1 MGEKMK
7 LIKRI
12 PFQMF
17 ILNLAAG
24 IVCIAGMLIMRYNL
38 NEIADSYEQ
47 KIEMSISD
55 RLDMSNICRQMNR
68 HHMIVS
74 WHTLADSDE
83 ARETYEEEAAQLQE
97 TIMNQLDEMKAAVS
111 TDDKERLFHAVYS
124 NTISYFSNAENVF
137 LMSSGGSSATATYYV
152 NSYLAEFIDQITDD
166 IDLVDEYL
174 AGEMHVAEK
183 KMERSIRIAEVSE
196 AICIACICVVLAVC
210 MAMCIGITSKLEKY
224 KNQLEEEN
232 ERKTQALIEH
242 NERMLLLQENTI
254 IGMANL
260 IENRD
265 NDTGEHVKRT
275 SRYVELLTRAA
286 RRAGYCTELLTDDY
300 AELLVKAAPMHD
312 IGKIAVSDA
321 ILQKPGRLTSEEF
334 TAMKEH
340 TTAGGRIIAEVMGGI
355 EEKEYID
362 IAVQI
367 AEGHHEKWDGSGYPK
382 GIKGK
387 DIPLCARIMAVAD
400 VFDAL
405 VSKRCYKEAMPVE
418 KAFSIIEESGGSHFD
433 PNLSLLFCS
442 IRGEVTEVLSKF

>member
-1 MGEKMK
+1 MK

-17 ILNLAAG
+17 VLNLIAG
-24 IVCIAGMLIMRYNL
+24 IVCISGMLIMRYNL

-47 KIEMSISD
+47 KIEKSIND
-55 RLDMSNICRQMNR
+55 RLDMAEVCRQMNR

-74 WHTLADSDE
+74 WHTLADTDE
-83 ARETYEEEAAQLQE
+83 ARQSYAEEAAVLKE
-97 TIMNQLDEMKAAVS
+97 TIMNKLDEMKETVS
-111 TDDKERLFHAVYS
+111 SNEKESLFHAVYS

-137 LMSSGGSSATATYYV
+137 RMSTEGSSATATYYV
-152 NSYLAEFIDQITDD
+152 NSYLAEFIDEISED
-166 IDLVDEYL
+166 IDLVDDYL
-174 AGEMHVAEK
+174 AGEMSAAEK
-183 KMERSIRIAEVSE
+183 KMERSIQIAEVSE
-196 AICIACICVVLAVC
+196 AVGIICICVVMAVC

-286 RRAGYCTELLTDDY
+286 RKAGYCAECLTDDY

-321 ILQKPGRLTSEEF
+321 ILQKPGRLTPEEF
-334 TAMKEH
+334 DAMKEH
-340 TTAGGRIIAEVMGGI
+340 TTAGGHIITEVMGGI

-387 DIPLCARIMAVAD
+387 EIPLCARIMAVAD

-442 IRGEVTEVLSKF
+442 IRDEVTEVLNEF

>member
-1 MGEKMK
+1 
-7 LIKRI
+7 
-12 PFQMF
+12 
-17 ILNLAAG
+17 
-24 IVCIAGMLIMRYNL
+24 
-38 NEIADSYEQ
+38 
-47 KIEMSISD
+47 MS
-55 RLDMSNICRQMNR
+55 
-68 HHMIVS
+68 
-74 WHTLADSDE
+74 A
-83 ARETYEEEAAQLQE
+83 
-97 TIMNQLDEMKAAVS
+97 
-111 TDDKERLFHAVYS
+111 
-124 NTISYFSNAENVF
+124 
-137 LMSSGGSSATATYYV
+137 
-152 NSYLAEFIDQITDD
+152 
-166 IDLVDEYL
+166 
-174 AGEMHVAEK
+174 AEK
-183 KMERSIRIAEVSE
+183 KMERSIQIAEVSE
-196 AICIACICVVLAVC
+196 AVGIICICVVMAVC

-286 RRAGYCTELLTDDY
+286 RKAGYCAECLTDDY

-321 ILQKPGRLTSEEF
+321 ILQKPGRLTPEEF
-334 TAMKEH
+334 DAMKEH
-340 TTAGGRIIAEVMGGI
+340 TTAGGHIITEVMGGI

-387 DIPLCARIMAVAD
+387 EIPLCARIMAVAD

-442 IRGEVTEVLSKF
+442 IRDEVTEVLNEF

>member
-1 MGEKMK
+1 
-7 LIKRI
+7 
-12 PFQMF
+12 MF
-17 ILNLAAG
+17 VLNLIAG
-24 IVCIAGMLIMRYNL
+24 IVCISGMLIMRYNL

-47 KIEMSISD
+47 KIEKSIND
-55 RLDMSNICRQMNR
+55 RLDMAEVCRQMNR

-74 WHTLADSDE
+74 WHTLADTDE
-83 ARETYEEEAAQLQE
+83 ARQSYAEEAAVLKE
-97 TIMNQLDEMKAAVS
+97 TIMNKLDEMKETVS
-111 TDDKERLFHAVYS
+111 SNEKESLFHAVYS

-137 LMSSGGSSATATYYV
+137 RMSTEGSSATATYYV
-152 NSYLAEFIDQITDD
+152 NSYLAEFIDEISED
-166 IDLVDEYL
+166 IDLVDDYL
-174 AGEMHVAEK
+174 AGEMSAAEK
-183 KMERSIRIAEVSE
+183 KMERSIQIAEVSE
-196 AICIACICVVLAVC
+196 AVGIICICVVMAVC

-286 RRAGYCTELLTDDY
+286 RKAGYCAECLTDDY

-321 ILQKPGRLTSEEF
+321 ILQKPGRLTPEEF
-334 TAMKEH
+334 DAMKEH
-340 TTAGGRIIAEVMGGI
+340 TTAGGHIITEVMGGI

-387 DIPLCARIMAVAD
+387 EIPLCARIMAVAD

-442 IRGEVTEVLSKF
+442 IRDEVTEVLNEF

>member
-1 MGEKMK
+1 
-7 LIKRI
+7 
-12 PFQMF
+12 MF
-17 ILNLAAG
+17 VLNLIAG
-24 IVCIAGMLIMRYNL
+24 IVCISGMLIMRYNL

-47 KIEMSISD
+47 KIEKSIND
-55 RLDMSNICRQMNR
+55 RLDMAEVCRQMNR

-74 WHTLADSDE
+74 WHTLADTDE
-83 ARETYEEEAAQLQE
+83 ARQSYAEEAAVLKE
-97 TIMNQLDEMKAAVS
+97 TIMNKLDEMKETVS
-111 TDDKERLFHAVYS
+111 SNEKESLFHAVYS

-137 LMSSGGSSATATYYV
+137 QMSTEGSSATATYYV
-152 NSYLAEFIDQITDD
+152 NSYLAEFIDEISED
-166 IDLVDEYL
+166 IDLVDDYL
-174 AGEMHVAEK
+174 AGEMSAAV
-183 KMERSIRIAEVSE
+183 
-196 AICIACICVVLAVC
+196 CIICICVVMAVC

-286 RRAGYCTELLTDDY
+286 RKAGYCAECLTDDY

-321 ILQKPGRLTSEEF
+321 ILQKPGRLTPEEF
-334 TAMKEH
+334 DAMKEH
-340 TTAGGRIIAEVMGGI
+340 TTAGGHIITEVMGGI

-387 DIPLCARIMAVAD
+387 EIPLCARIMAVAD

-442 IRGEVTEVLSKF
+442 IRDEVTEVLNEF

>member
-1 MGEKMK
+1 MK

-17 ILNLAAG
+17 VLNLIAG
-24 IVCIAGMLIMRYNL
+24 IVCISGMLIMRYNL

-47 KIEMSISD
+47 KIEKSIND
-55 RLDMSNICRQMNR
+55 RLDMAEVCRQMNR

-74 WHTLADSDE
+74 WHTLADTDE
-83 ARETYEEEAAQLQE
+83 ARQSYAEEAAVLKE
-97 TIMNQLDEMKAAVS
+97 TIMNKLDEMKETVS
-111 TDDKERLFHAVYS
+111 SNEKESLFHAVYS

-137 LMSSGGSSATATYYV
+137 QMSTEGSSATATYYV
-152 NSYLAEFIDQITDD
+152 NSYLAEFIDEISED
-166 IDLVDEYL
+166 IDLVDDYL
-174 AGEMHVAEK
+174 AGEMSAAEK
-183 KMERSIRIAEVSE
+183 KMERSIQIAEVSE
-196 AICIACICVVLAVC
+196 AVCIICICVVMAVC

-286 RRAGYCTELLTDDY
+286 RKAGYCAECLTDDY

-321 ILQKPGRLTSEEF
+321 ILQKPGRLTPEEF
-334 TAMKEH
+334 DAMKEH
-340 TTAGGRIIAEVMGGI
+340 TAAGGHIITEVMGGI

-387 DIPLCARIMAVAD
+387 EIPLCARIMAVAD

-442 IRGEVTEVLSKF
+442 IRDEVTEVLNEF

>member
-1 MGEKMK
+1 MK

-17 ILNLAAG
+17 VLNLIAG
-24 IVCIAGMLIMRYNL
+24 IVCISGMLIMRYNL

-47 KIEMSISD
+47 KIEKSIND
-55 RLDMSNICRQMNR
+55 RLDMAEVCRQMNR

-74 WHTLADSDE
+74 WHTLADTDE
-83 ARETYEEEAAQLQE
+83 ARQSYAEEAAVLKE
-97 TIMNQLDEMKAAVS
+97 TIMNKLDEMKETVS
-111 TDDKERLFHAVYS
+111 SNEKESLFHAVYS

-137 LMSSGGSSATATYYV
+137 QMSTEGSSATATYYV
-152 NSYLAEFIDQITDD
+152 NSYLAEFIDEISED
-166 IDLVDEYL
+166 IDLVDDYL
-174 AGEMHVAEK
+174 AGEMSAAEK
-183 KMERSIRIAEVSE
+183 KMERSIQIAEVSE
-196 AICIACICVVLAVC
+196 AVCITCICVVMAVC

-286 RRAGYCTELLTDDY
+286 RKAGYCAECLTDDY

-321 ILQKPGRLTSEEF
+321 ILQKPGRLTPEEF
-334 TAMKEH
+334 DAMKEH
-340 TTAGGRIIAEVMGGI
+340 TTAGGHIITEVMGGI

-387 DIPLCARIMAVAD
+387 EIPLCARIMAVAD

-442 IRGEVTEVLSKF
+442 IRDEVTEVLNEF

>member
-1 MGEKMK
+1 MK

-17 ILNLAAG
+17 VLNLIAG
-24 IVCIAGMLIMRYNL
+24 VVCISGMLIMRYNL

-47 KIEMSISD
+47 KIEKSIDD
-55 RLDMSNICRQMNR
+55 RLDMAEVCRQMNR

-74 WHTLADSDE
+74 WHTLADTDE
-83 ARETYEEEAAQLQE
+83 ARQSYAEEAALLKE
-97 TIMNQLDEMKAAVS
+97 TIMNKLDEMKETVS
-111 TDDKERLFHAVYS
+111 SNEKESLFHAVYS

-137 LMSSGGSSATATYYV
+137 QMSTEGSSATATYYV
-152 NSYLAEFIDQITDD
+152 NSYLAEFIDEITED
-166 IDLVDEYL
+166 IDLVDDYL
-174 AGEMHVAEK
+174 AGEMSAAEK
-183 KMERSIRIAEVSE
+183 KMERSIQIAEVSE
-196 AICIACICVVLAVC
+196 AVCIICICVVMAVC

-286 RRAGYCTELLTDDY
+286 RKAGYCAELLTDDY

-312 IGKIAVSDA
+312 IGKIAVADA
-321 ILQKPGRLTSEEF
+321 ILQKPGRLTPEEF
-334 TAMKEH
+334 DAMKEH
-340 TTAGGRIIAEVMGGI
+340 TTAGGHIIAEVMGGI

-367 AEGHHEKWDGSGYPK
+367 AEGHHEKWDGSGYPR

-387 DIPLCARIMAVAD
+387 EIPLCARIMAVAD

-405 VSKRCYKEAMPVE
+405 VSKRCYKEAMPVD

>member
-1 MGEKMK
+1 
-7 LIKRI
+7 
-12 PFQMF
+12 MF
-17 ILNLAAG
+17 VLNLIAG
-24 IVCIAGMLIMRYNL
+24 IVCISGMLIMRYNL

-47 KIEMSISD
+47 KIEKSIND
-55 RLDMSNICRQMNR
+55 RLDMAEVCRQMNR

-74 WHTLADSDE
+74 WHTLADTDE
-83 ARETYEEEAAQLQE
+83 ARQSYAEEAAVLKE
-97 TIMNQLDEMKAAVS
+97 TIMNKLDEMKETVS
-111 TDDKERLFHAVYS
+111 SNEKESLFHAVYS

-137 LMSSGGSSATATYYV
+137 QMSTEGSSATATYYV
-152 NSYLAEFIDQITDD
+152 NSYLAEFIDEISED
-166 IDLVDEYL
+166 IDLVDDYL
-174 AGEMHVAEK
+174 AGEMSAAEK
-183 KMERSIRIAEVSE
+183 KMERSIQIAEVSE
-196 AICIACICVVLAVC
+196 AVGIICICVVMAVC

-286 RRAGYCTELLTDDY
+286 RKAGYCAECLTDDY

-321 ILQKPGRLTSEEF
+321 ILQKPGRLTPEEF
-334 TAMKEH
+334 DAMKEH
-340 TTAGGRIIAEVMGGI
+340 TTAGGHIITEVMGGI

-387 DIPLCARIMAVAD
+387 EIPLCARIMAVAD

-442 IRGEVTEVLSKF
+442 IRDEVTEVLNEF

>member
-1 MGEKMK
+1 MK

-17 ILNLAAG
+17 ILDLAAG

-83 ARETYEEEAAQLQE
+83 AREMYEEEAAQLQE
-97 TIMNQLDEMKAAVS
+97 TIMNQLDDMKAAVS

-174 AGEMHVAEK
+174 AGEMHAAEK

-275 SRYVELLTRAA
+275 SRYVEL
-286 RRAGYCTELLTDDY
+286 
-300 AELLVKAAPMHD
+300 
-312 IGKIAVSDA
+312 
-321 ILQKPGRLTSEEF
+321 
-334 TAMKEH
+334 
-340 TTAGGRIIAEVMGGI
+340 
-355 EEKEYID
+355 
-362 IAVQI
+362 
-367 AEGHHEKWDGSGYPK
+367 
-382 GIKGK
+382 
-387 DIPLCARIMAVAD
+387 
-400 VFDAL
+400 
-405 VSKRCYKEAMPVE
+405 
-418 KAFSIIEESGGSHFD
+418 
-433 PNLSLLFCS
+433 
-442 IRGEVTEVLSKF
+442 

>member
-1 MGEKMK
+1 MK

-17 ILNLAAG
+17 VLNLIAG
-24 IVCIAGMLIMRYNL
+24 IVCISGMLIMRYNL

-47 KIEMSISD
+47 KIEKSIND
-55 RLDMSNICRQMNR
+55 RLDMAEVCRQMNR

-74 WHTLADSDE
+74 WHTLADTDE
-83 ARETYEEEAAQLQE
+83 ARQSYAEEAAVLKE
-97 TIMNQLDEMKAAVS
+97 TIMNKLDEMKETVS
-111 TDDKERLFHAVYS
+111 SNEKESLFHAVYS

-137 LMSSGGSSATATYYV
+137 QMSTEGSSATATYYV
-152 NSYLAEFIDQITDD
+152 NSYLAEFIDEISED
-166 IDLVDEYL
+166 IDLVDDYL
-174 AGEMHVAEK
+174 AGEMSAAEK
-183 KMERSIRIAEVSE
+183 KMERSIQIAEVSE
-196 AICIACICVVLAVC
+196 AVGIICICVVMAVC

-286 RRAGYCTELLTDDY
+286 RKAGYCAECLTDDY

-321 ILQKPGRLTSEEF
+321 ILQKPGRLTPEEF
-334 TAMKEH
+334 DAMKEH
-340 TTAGGRIIAEVMGGI
+340 TTAGGHIITEVMGGI

-387 DIPLCARIMAVAD
+387 EIPLCARIMAVAD

-442 IRGEVTEVLSKF
+442 IRDEVTEVLNEF

>member
-1 MGEKMK
+1 MK

-17 ILNLAAG
+17 VLNLIAG
-24 IVCIAGMLIMRYNL
+24 IVCISGMLIMRYNL

-47 KIEMSISD
+47 KIEKSIND
-55 RLDMSNICRQMNR
+55 RLDMAEVCRQMNR

-74 WHTLADSDE
+74 WHTLADTDE
-83 ARETYEEEAAQLQE
+83 ARQSYAEEAAVLKE
-97 TIMNQLDEMKAAVS
+97 TIMNKLDEMKETVS
-111 TDDKERLFHAVYS
+111 SNEKESLFHAVYS

-137 LMSSGGSSATATYYV
+137 QMSTEGSSATATYYV
-152 NSYLAEFIDQITDD
+152 NSYLAEFIDEISED
-166 IDLVDEYL
+166 IDLVDDYL
-174 AGEMHVAEK
+174 AGEMSAAV
-183 KMERSIRIAEVSE
+183 
-196 AICIACICVVLAVC
+196 CIICICVVMAVC

-286 RRAGYCTELLTDDY
+286 RKAGYCAECLTDDY

-321 ILQKPGRLTSEEF
+321 ILQKPGRLTPEEF
-334 TAMKEH
+334 DAMKEH
-340 TTAGGRIIAEVMGGI
+340 TTAGGHIITEVMGGI

-387 DIPLCARIMAVAD
+387 EIPLCARIMAVAD

-442 IRGEVTEVLSKF
+442 IRDEVTEVLNEF